1 MADLARRR
9 QVCALYKKS
18 LKTLMDWVV
27 EREIFNTEALKIRDR
42 FRAGMK
48 ETDPAKIAALIS
60 QAETELASKAH
71 PNPLYSPHLSRWLQV
86 HEVPHFP
93 RLVRQGSLEVR
104 NTYFLRSNCGQ
115 KFILL
120 FFTKKKTKKNNA
132 VSDSQGLRLPTD
144 DNKGK

>member
-71 PNPLYSPHLSRWLQV
+71 PNPY
-86 HEVPHFP
+86 
-93 RLVRQGSLEVR
+93 
-104 NTYFLRSNCGQ
+104 
-115 KFILL
+115 I
-120 FFTKKKTKKNNA
+120 
-132 VSDSQGLRLPTD
+132 LPTSPGGSKYMRYPIFPD
-144 DNKGK
+144 WFVKAHSK